1 MAIPVT
7 LNDIVRGEPNRN
19 PNQSHAIDEIR
30 DRVDTIHAMTI
41 DTTLAMTT
49 TMIPAMI
56 TDHSTAM
63 TITETIPIATHDQI
77 AMKDNRGVALVAA
90 LVPLPLHHRRIRGI
104 TNLRNYAHISRMVAA
119 ITVLVL
125 KTVAQESTNVRI
137 VANITRTIPINAGI
151 QSVVYN
157 TTEDDFLKI

>member
-1 MAIPVT
+1 MAALVT
-7 LNDIVRGEPNRN
+7 LNDIVRSEPNRN

-30 DRVDTIHAMTI
+30 DRVDTIHEMTI

-77 AMKDNRGVALVAA
+77 AMKDNSGVALVAA
-90 LVPLPLHHRRIRGI
+90 LVLLPLHHRRIRGI
-104 TNLRNYAHISRMVAA
+104 INLRNYAHISRLDAATMVLA
-119 ITVLVL
+119 L
-125 KTVAQESTNVRI
+125 KIVAQESTNVRI
-137 VANITRTIPINAGI
+137 VANITRTIPINAGM
-151 QSVVYN
+151 
-157 TTEDDFLKI
+157 